1 MDRLQEIFSQILS
14 MDMTGSIAILLVLG
28 IRLLLQK
35 APKRYSYFL
44 WGIVWFRH
52 EWGNGAILSNRAD
65 VWRSAGTC
73 RAGV

>member
-35 APKRYSYFL
+35 APKR
-44 WGIVWFRH
+44 
-52 EWGNGAILSNRAD
+52 
-65 VWRSAGTC
+65 
-73 RAGV
+73 

>member
-35 APKRYSYFL
+35 APKRYSYF
-44 WGIVWFRH
+44 
-52 EWGNGAILSNRAD
+52 
-65 VWRSAGTC
+65 
-73 RAGV
+73 